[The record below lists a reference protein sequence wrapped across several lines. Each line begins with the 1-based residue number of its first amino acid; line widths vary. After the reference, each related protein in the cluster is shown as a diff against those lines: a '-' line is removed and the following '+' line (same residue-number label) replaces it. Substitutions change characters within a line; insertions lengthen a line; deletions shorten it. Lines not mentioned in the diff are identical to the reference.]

1 MRLKHLSLFF
11 CLSIGMGEVWAKTN
25 LPLPRFASLR
35 AEKVNLRVGPG
46 SEYPIEWVIKR
57 PNLPIQIIAEYETWR
72 QIKDSDGTT
81 GWVHQS
87 MLSGKRFVLVKE
99 DMCKLMSSPQRDGRP
114 IAKVKYGFVCRL
126 KKCKSGFCQVQAR
139 DYKGWL
145 PVEALWGVDEKD
157 WQ

>member
-1 MRLKHLSLFF
+1 MHLKHLSLFLY
-11 CLSIGMGEVWAKTN
+11 LSIGIGQVWAKTN

-99 DMCKLMSSPQRDGRP
+99 EYFSLCSLQLR
-114 IAKVKYGFVCRL
+114 IITCRHREFTNAIL
-126 KKCKSGFCQVQAR
+126 DTF
-139 DYKGWL
+139 
-145 PVEALWGVDEKD
+145 
-157 WQ
+157 